1 MTTTRLYSR
10 EINKE
15 NNMSIISADIALA
28 KHQLFKRLRDSLDN
42 QGFCEV
48 STPIQLASEDRNVFT
63 LRECMELRLRSALAS
78 GLKSVYEIGQCFRGD
93 VPDKT
98 HLREFHML
106 ELFWNHDSF
115 DDLVQLTRH
124 LLEVAFMRPIAG
136 FEIIDLAELLPRR
149 YPGFVYGR
157 TYAQLREWAK
167 SFIQPQQLSSF
178 DCSYKIYNHLIDMLV
193 DEMHPG
199 TMERPAMVTN
209 YPSET
214 ICIACPQSKHPERIQ
229 RSEFFV
235 NGLEIGHGF
244 VDDMNWT
251 DVARKMEE
259 NGKDFVD
266 VPFLELLKS
275 GRLPA
280 SSGVGFGLD
289 RILKLL
295 LGIDDIR
302 QCAHEL
308 QE

>member
-1 MTTTRLYSR
+1 M
-10 EINKE
+10 N
-15 NNMSIISADIALA
+15 IISADIAIA
-28 KHQLFKRLRDSLDN
+28 KHQLFRRLRNALDD
-42 QGFCEV
+42 QGFCEI
-48 STPIQLASEDRNVFT
+48 STPIQLISDDKKNYS

-78 GLKSVYEIGQCFRGD
+78 GLESVYEIGQCFRGD

-106 ELFWNHDSF
+106 ELFWNHACFS
-115 DDLVQLTRH
+115 DLIQLTRH
-124 LLEVAFMRPIAG
+124 LLEVAFMRPIIG

-157 TYAQLREWAK
+157 TYAQLYKWAH
-167 SFIQPQQLSSF
+167 SYIHSELLSSF
-178 DCSYKIYNHLIDMLV
+178 DCSYKIYNHLIDILI

-199 TMERPAMVTN
+199 TMEKPAMVTN
-209 YPSET
+209 YPTET
-214 ICIACPQSKHPERIQ
+214 ICIACPQANHPERIQ

-244 VDDMNWT
+244 VDDMNWM
-251 DVARKMEE
+251 DVARRMEE
-259 NGKDFVD
+259 NGQEFVD
-266 VPFLELLKS
+266 IPFLELLKS

-295 LGIDDIR
+295 LDINDIR

-308 QE
+308 QA